1 MYSCFY
7 DLASAFDTVEYPVL
21 LSHLKSAGVTGKAWR
36 LIKQW
41 YTNPMS
47 SVRVCGTVS
56 SQFHIQRGVRQ
67 GSVLSPVLFLL
78 VMDPILLELQS
89 KSNGLNIS
97 GLFLGA
103 LSHAD
108 DIRTLSTNLT
118 DCRAQISSVS
128 SFATQRGL
136 TLSTEKCEAIISP
149 SAPANKSYIQVE
161 DIKIPIS
168 HSARCLGA
176 WWTSNLSSSK
186 WITVNINKAR
196 GAFFSRGS
204 GTFHGTLNPLSS
216 RSIIECCVLP
226 TLLYGAE
233 SWILNTTLLTKLE
246 SFQGEIGRRI
256 LRLPKFA
263 ANNTVRMALQW
274 PSVRSRVLCIKLGF
288 LLKILNSENSL
299 SARVFHS
306 LAVSDVEALHLI
318 RQCRFLESSL
328 NTNFTTRIL
337 SSHQEISF
345 SALKKEIF
353 EVDFSLLLS
362 EASNHASQ
370 RYVQAVAA
378 SSISSWPKVWDSALE
393 KGVFGT
399 SCSLALL
406 RLLSLHTLSDNK
418 CPVPNCSH
426 VVGEDSLC
434 SHFLADHT
442 TLSITVEQCVDILEN
457 CSEEIY
463 CHGKAL
469 NQIFRDIWN

>member
-1 MYSCFY
+1 MFRSHLACQEAIAKLTREGDHVYSCFY

-67 GSVLSPVLFLL
+67 VSVLSPVLFL
-78 VMDPILLELQS
+78 VMDPILLELQP

-108 DIRTLSTNLT
+108 DIRTLSTNLI

-136 TLSTEKCEAIISP
+136 TLSTEKCEAIIAP
-149 SAPANKSYIQVE
+149 SAPANKSCIQV
-161 DIKIPIS
+161 DNIKIPIS

-233 SWILNTTLLTKLE
+233 SWILNTTLLMKLE
-246 SFQGEIGRRI
+246 SFQGEIGKRI
-256 LRLPKFA
+256 LRLP
-263 ANNTVRMALQW
+263 
-274 PSVRSRVLCIKLGF
+274 
-288 LLKILNSENSL
+288 
-299 SARVFHS
+299 
-306 LAVSDVEALHLI
+306 
-318 RQCRFLESSL
+318 
-328 NTNFTTRIL
+328 
-337 SSHQEISF
+337 
-345 SALKKEIF
+345 
-353 EVDFSLLLS
+353 
-362 EASNHASQ
+362 
-370 RYVQAVAA
+370 
-378 SSISSWPKVWDSALE
+378 
-393 KGVFGT
+393 
-399 SCSLALL
+399 
-406 RLLSLHTLSDNK
+406 
-418 CPVPNCSH
+418 NC
-426 VVGEDSLC
+426 
-434 SHFLADHT
+434 
-442 TLSITVEQCVDILEN
+442 
-457 CSEEIY
+457 
-463 CHGKAL
+463 
-469 NQIFRDIWN
+469 